1 MVEWR
6 YLCGGGGQEWLSRSH
21 RAGVAGCLCG
31 RERRVRGCYKWNSYI
46 ADMFEG
52 VVEVTNV
59 ITPPPLGC

>member
-1 MVEWR
+1 M
-6 YLCGGGGQEWLSRSH
+6 
-21 RAGVAGCLCG
+21 
-31 RERRVRGCYKWNSYI
+31 RGCYKWNSYI